1 MNNLKTEFCGVT
13 FSNPFILPS
22 GFIGETPEN
31 ERAIKAGVGGL
42 TFKSL
47 TALPRQGN
55 PLPRVWR
62 YDHGFLNSVGLRNP
76 GIEKGLKEIVA
87 FGKKHPQPP
96 QIVSLFATKISEF
109 VELVEKAAEIKP
121 DLIELNL
128 SCPNVEDE
136 FGASLGMA
144 PDPALKIV
152 KASKKIAGKVPV
164 ICKLSPNVVAIA
176 EIAKACESGG
186 ADAISAINT
195 VGPGMLIDIKKRT
208 PILGAKK
215 GGVSG
220 PGIFPVALRC
230 VYEIYEAV
238 KIPILGM
245 GGITTVNDCVAML
258 MAGATLLGVGTAT
271 YLKGMGVYAELAQ
284 GLADYLKTEK
294 ITNVSDLTGLA
305 HQK

>member
-1 MNNLKTEFCGVT
+1 MNRLTTEFCGVE

-121 DLIELNL
+121 DFIEFNL

-152 KASKKIAGKVPV
+152 KASKKISLRSMLH
-164 ICKLSPNVVAIA
+164 LS
-176 EIAKACESGG
+176 
-186 ADAISAINT
+186 
-195 VGPGMLIDIKKRT
+195 
-208 PILGAKK
+208 
-215 GGVSG
+215 
-220 PGIFPVALRC
+220 
-230 VYEIYEAV
+230 
-238 KIPILGM
+238 
-245 GGITTVNDCVAML
+245 
-258 MAGATLLGVGTAT
+258 
-271 YLKGMGVYAELAQ
+271 
-284 GLADYLKTEK
+284 
-294 ITNVSDLTGLA
+294 
-305 HQK
+305 